1 MAPRL
6 IGIGVGS
13 SEIKSEHDYILLLF
27 PMNVIRDSVIPAT
40 NEYGHKANPKW
51 KLFSN
56 DEFLHFLGFLLSM
69 EVVEIHGPR
78 RLYWSSGYGIFP
90 GMKYWDIISYS
101 RFEDTMK
108 NLQLLHRDDP
118 NQQLLDFLEATNT

>member
-40 NEYGHKANPKW
+40 NEYGHKTNPKW

-90 GMKYWDIISYS
+90 GMKY
-101 RFEDTMK
+101 
-108 NLQLLHRDDP
+108 
-118 NQQLLDFLEATNT
+118 